1 MLNTSLS
8 GWRTRLAELLR
19 RAQTEGSVRTDVDAD
34 TLATFFWD
42 AWEGALLR
50 MKLEKTTAPLHDSM
64 ALVLDHNGWAGF
76 REAPITLGK
85 AAGLALIIGGVW
97 LIRRG

>member
-1 MLNTSLS
+1 MCCTVLNTSLS

-50 MKLEKTTAPLHDSM
+50 MKIEHHTQ
-64 ALVLDHNGWAGF
+64 ALKDTVALMLDHLL
-76 REAPITLGK
+76 RP
-85 AAGLALIIGGVW
+85 
-97 LIRRG
+97 